1 VEDNVADNTEDF
13 EEKLANLIPDVP
25 PESEEE
31 QLALQNRLLE
41 ISREFEEIAESVEEM
56 TQAMLESFGLTEAE
70 LDALTRDSMKEEY
83 KSPATAGLFSF
94 KRH

>member
-1 VEDNVADNTEDF
+1 MADNTEDL
-13 EEKLANLIPDVP
+13 EARLANLIPEVP
-25 PESEEE
+25 PESEAE

-70 LDALTRDSMKEEY
+70 LDALTEDLNKEE
-83 KSPATAGLFSF
+83 
-94 KRH
+94 

>member
-1 VEDNVADNTEDF
+1 MADNTEDL
-13 EEKLANLIPDVP
+13 EEKLANLIPEVP
-25 PESEEE
+25 PESEEA

-70 LDALTRDSMKEEY
+70 LDALTNNSTSEE
-83 KSPATAGLFSF
+83 
-94 KRH
+94 

>member
-1 VEDNVADNTEDF
+1 MADNTEDL
-13 EEKLANLIPDVP
+13 EARLASLIPDVP

-70 LDALTRDSMKEEY
+70 LDALINNSTSEE
-83 KSPATAGLFSF
+83 
-94 KRH
+94 

>member
-1 VEDNVADNTEDF
+1 MADNTEDL
-13 EEKLANLIPDVP
+13 EARLASLIPEVP
-25 PESEEE
+25 PESEAE

-70 LDALTRDSMKEEY
+70 LDALTEDLNKEE
-83 KSPATAGLFSF
+83 
-94 KRH
+94 

>member
-1 VEDNVADNTEDF
+1 MADNTEAL

-70 LDALTRDSMKEEY
+70 LDALTNDSMKEE
-83 KSPATAGLFSF
+83 
-94 KRH
+94 